1 MDTIHNN
8 DVSDF
13 KQVSVERGSRLH
25 SSSRKVITLYGVEW
39 VKLIIIQLFRERL
52 SEKVHATIS
61 KALMVVLS
69 TLFFKEI

>member
-13 KQVSVERGSRLH
+13 KQVSVERGSRLY
-25 SSSRKVITLYGVEW
+25 SSSRKVITLYGVGW

-61 KALMVVLS
+61 KALMVVLR